1 MYLLEIVSVGVIGI
15 ELPLKMDQSE
25 SDVGRNE
32 AGSLENFGVWLIC
45 FYSGTSKQNSARKS
59 ASLFL
64 PRNHSVSL
72 KNKLFYFMIQE

>member
-45 FYSGTSKQNSARKS
+45 FYSGTSKQNLLRVNLHLS
-59 ASLFL
+59 
-64 PRNHSVSL
+64 
-72 KNKLFYFMIQE
+72 FYQEIILYLSKTSYSTS